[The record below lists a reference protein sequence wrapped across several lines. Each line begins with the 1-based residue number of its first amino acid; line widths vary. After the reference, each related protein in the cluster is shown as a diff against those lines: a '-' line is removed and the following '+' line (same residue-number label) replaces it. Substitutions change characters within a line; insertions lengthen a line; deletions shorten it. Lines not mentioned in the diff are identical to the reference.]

1 MPDTADVTSNILFG
15 LLPPDLGRRLQLA
28 KGEFVFVVDD
38 PTRGLFQVETGL
50 VRLVRHAS
58 DGSDVTLHVA
68 RPGEIFAEASL
79 FAEHYH
85 CDAVADQPS
94 TVLAFDKERILA
106 ELTSDPAQARAW
118 IEHLS
123 GQVQTLRA
131 QAARLS
137 LRSADDRV
145 LSFLRMQCLDGA
157 EVTIDRPWKLI
168 ASELGLSHE
177 ALYRTLA
184 RLERRGVIK
193 RDRDRSIVELR
204 LDRSR

>member
-1 MPDTADVTSNILFG
+1 MPDAADITSKILFR
-15 LLPPDLGRRLQLA
+15 LLPPGLGRRLQLA
-28 KGEFVFVVDD
+28 KGDSVFVVDD

-50 VRLVRHAS
+50 VRLVRHAI

-79 FAEHYH
+79 FAERYH
-85 CDAVADQPS
+85 CDALADQPT

-118 IEHLS
+118 IKHLS
-123 GQVQTLRA
+123 GQVQTFRA
-131 QAARLS
+131 QTARLS
-137 LRSADDRV
+137 LRSADDRL
-145 LSFLRMQCLDGA
+145 LSFLRMQCLDGP
-157 EVTIDRPWKLI
+157 EVTIDRSWKVI

-184 RLERRGVIK
+184 RLERQGVIK
-193 RDRDRSIVELR
+193 RDRNRSIVELR